1 MSFAQSFTEGS
12 PKLFFNSVQKL
23 CELCGKNT
31 FRYTPYSLILS
42 ITHSKL
48 ISRPTDLTDNIV
60 AFCRY
65 LRSHGFRIG
74 PEEEAT
80 ALRAISLITPND
92 RATFGLALQMTL
104 TRSVKELELF
114 GKLFDDYWK
123 ELESALDSK
132 VKDDETKRNKQQGS
146 TQPSFDALK
155 SWLNGNRNTEETET
169 ATYSTVQTLG
179 QQDFSLIPA
188 DQLPE
193 LERLLREVSQTLA
206 RKLNRRHEK
215 TIHARQFDLK
225 NTLRR
230 NLRRGGE
237 LLELAYKRPRRN
249 RMQLVV
255 LADVSKSMD
264 LYSAFL
270 IQFLYAFQNVF
281 RRIET
286 FVFSTELHRITAE
299 LKQQNFQEALHK
311 LSERQTG
318 WSGGT
323 RIGHSLHTLVSEYSR
338 LLNRETIVVIL
349 SDGWDTEDI
358 RATVLNRGTDIPDI
372 PGSLAETM
380 QRMQQKARKVIWLNP
395 LAGQP
400 GYEPRTAAMQA
411 ALPYIDVFAP
421 AHNVESMRALG
432 RWL

>member
-1 MSFAQSFTEGS
+1 
-12 PKLFFNSVQKL
+12 
-23 CELCGKNT
+23 
-31 FRYTPYSLILS
+31 LI
-42 ITHSKL
+42 TRH
-48 ISRPTDLTDNIV
+48 TDLTDNIV

-80 ALRAISLITPND
+80 ALRATSLISPND
-92 RATFGLALQMTL
+92 RTTFGLALQVTL

-123 ELESALDSK
+123 ELENALDSK
-132 VKDDETKRNKQQGS
+132 VKDDETKRNRQQGS

-155 SWLNGNRNTEETET
+155 SWLNGNKSSEETET
-169 ATYSTVQTLG
+169 ANYSPVQTLG

-237 LLELAYKRPRRN
+237 LLELSYKRPRRN

-270 IQFLYAFQNVF
+270 IQFMYAFQNVF

-286 FVFSTELHRITAE
+286 FVFATELHRITTE
-299 LKQQNFQEALHK
+299 LKQQNFQEALQK

-323 RIGHSLHTLVSEYSR
+323 RIGHSLHTFVSEYGR

-349 SDGWDTEDI
+349 SDGWDTDT
-358 RATVLNRGTDIPDI
+358 RATVLNRGTGTMPDT
-372 PGSLAETM
+372 LAETM
-380 QRMQQKARKVIWLNP
+380 QRLHQKSRKVIWLNP
-395 LAGQP
+395 LAGFADYQ
-400 GYEPRTAAMQA
+400 PRTAAMQA
-411 ALPYIDVFAP
+411 ALPHIDVFAP
-421 AHNVESMRALG
+421 AHNVESLRALG